1 MICKASQYGQPLV
14 LTFLIFGSN
23 QMTKYFVFR
32 NQSNGAQKNVP
43 GSREEM
49 ACEIAKVVSQDAL
62 PKDYYIAFAQENKQT
77 VNETLRE
84 MATCTVEI
92 DDEREKIWINEA
104 QALWY
109 KFDNLEDQIGM
120 ANTAIYFAANDLGE
134 ALEQS
139 EHFNDIEY
147 LGPKTVERTFEYMDS
162 SGLSQ
167 FADQLSEIFE
177 VEFFHN
183 TYLES

>member
-1 MICKASQYGQPLV
+1 MICKASQCGHALV

-62 PKDYYIAFAQENKQT
+62 PKDFYIAFPQENKQT
-77 VNETLRE
+77 VFETLRE

-92 DDEREKIWINEA
+92 DDEREKIWVNEA
-104 QALWY
+104 QSLSD
-109 KFDNLEDQIGM
+109 KFNTLEDQIGEAYSNM
-120 ANTAIYFAANDLGE
+120 YGAANDLGD
-134 ALEQS
+134 ALEKT
-139 EHFNDIEY
+139 EHFSDIEY
-147 LGPKTVERTFEYMDS
+147 LGPKTVERTFEYIES
-162 SGLSQ
+162 SGISQ
-167 FADQLSEIFE
+167 FTEQLSEIFE
-177 VEFFHN
+177 VEYFHHQ
-183 TYLES
+183 SA